1 MIIEP
6 TIASLLSLPRY
17 AKRAIALSM
26 DASLCMLTLWWALY
40 LRLGEWVPLSGDSW
54 PAAVAAP
61 LLALPIFIVSGLYRA
76 VFRHVSWDALATI
89 TQAVILYGIVYS
101 AIFTA
106 WGVPGVPRTVGLIQ
120 PILLLIAVGS
130 SRAFGRYFLGG
141 RYRDRLRLHNRKNVL
156 IYGAGA
162 AGRQLAAA
170 LADAPDLRVV
180 GFIDDDRGLRGSVL
194 GGVRV
199 RGPEKLFAVV
209 EELGVAEIFLAIP
222 SASRNRRNEILDMI
236 RALGVAVQTLPGLLD
251 IAHGRV
257 TVSDL
262 KPLDVEDLLGR
273 HIVPPDV
280 TLMETNNRG
289 KTVLV
294 TGAGGSIGSE
304 LCRQIVAT
312 APTRLILVDAN
323 EYSLYDI
330 HRELAK
336 LIGENADRPPEIVPL
351 LASVCDEMRIRKI
364 FGAWRPDTVYHAAA
378 YKHVPLVET
387 NLIEGV
393 RNNVLGT
400 WVTAL
405 AAQDCGASNFVLIST
420 DKAVRPTNVMG
431 ASKRLAE
438 LILQAFAE
446 ETPSTCF
453 SMVRFGNVL
462 GSSGSVVPHFR
473 QQISRGGPVT
483 VTHREVTRYFMTIPE
498 AAQLVI
504 QAGAMAKGGE
514 VFVLDMGEP
523 VKVLDLAT
531 RMVELS
537 GLRVRNDA
545 CPDGDVEIVF
555 TGLRPGE
562 KLYEELLIGDN
573 PTATGHPRIMMAS
586 ETPLP
591 MTELTRQLD
600 QLFSAAAQQNVRL
613 VHARLCELVTE
624 YVSAD
629 GIVDRLFIEE
639 QASNSKIE
647 LTLVKGLR
655 RSRAINDS
663 AS

>member
-1 MIIEP
+1 MLFDRIIEP
-6 TIASLLSLPRY
+6 ALALPRA

-26 DASLCMLTLWWALY
+26 DAGLCMLTLWWALY

-76 VFRHVSWDALATI
+76 VFRYVSWDALATV

-106 WGVPGVPRTVGLIQ
+106 WGVTGVPRTVGLIQ
-120 PILLLIAVGS
+120 PVLLLIAVGS

-141 RYRDRLRLHNRKNVL
+141 RYRDRLRTHTRKNVL

-170 LADAPDLRVV
+170 LADASELRVV
-180 GFIDDDRGLRGSVL
+180 GFIDDDRGLHGSVL

-199 RGPEKLFAVV
+199 RAPEKLFAAV
-209 EELGVAEIFLAIP
+209 EELGVAEIFLALP

-236 RALGVAVQTLPGLLD
+236 RALGVSVQTLPGLLD
-251 IAHGRV
+251 LAHGRV
-257 TVSDL
+257 TVNDL

-304 LCRQIVAT
+304 LCRQVLAM
-312 APTRLILVDAN
+312 APTRLILVEAN
-323 EYSLYDI
+323 EYALYDI
-330 HRELAK
+330 HRELVK
-336 LIGENADRPPEIVPL
+336 LVGENGGRAPEIVPL
-351 LASVCDEMRIRKI
+351 LASACDALRIRRL
-364 FGAWRPDTVYHAAA
+364 FAAWRPDTIYHAAA
-378 YKHVPLVET
+378 YKHVPLVEQ

-405 AAQDCGASNFVLIST
+405 AAQECGASNFVLIST

-438 LILQAFAE
+438 LILQALAGE
-446 ETPSTCF
+446 APATCF

-498 AAQLVI
+498 AAQLVL

-537 GLRVRNDA
+537 GLRVRSEA

-555 TGLRPGE
+555 TGLGPGE
-562 KLYEELLIGDN
+562 KLYEELLIGGN
-573 PTATGHPRIMMAS
+573 PTATGHPRVMKAS
-586 ETPLP
+586 ENSLPLA
-591 MTELTRQLD
+591 ELEKRIEQL
-600 QLFSAAAQQNVRL
+600 LSAAAQQNVRL

-624 YVSAD
+624 YVPAD
-629 GIVDRLFIEE
+629 EIVDRLYLEE
-639 QASNSKIE
+639 QASNAKIE
-647 LTLVKGLR
+647 LTLVEGVPG
-655 RSRAINDS
+655 SREINGP
-663 AS
+663 A